1 MDWRDYEHYIHKQFR
16 RIFPEADIKHDVK
29 RHGHLSETERQIDIY
44 ITGALAGFDV
54 DIAVDCKYFS
64 SNIDVKAV
72 DSFVSMLRDVRANKG
87 VMITNEGYSDA
98 AWNRAYNDTQDLE
111 LRIIEFD
118 DLADYQAFGAIP
130 FMGSYCAYIPAP
142 EGWVVDAEPSVPV
155 AAAAL
160 YPLGL
165 NEDVAFRKEGFMYLN
180 FSYKDKNISSLD
192 TLTNLQDQNVRE
204 EYPNATIEYHDT
216 VEREDFETTLRIAEI
231 AENYQ
236 GLEYTL
242 FVDLEEFTMFIVL
255 LEPNHQRGNYLKK
268 LEWIGRHLIPGKLV
282 FDQSGNPVSMERLQK
297 EV

>member
-16 RIFPEADIKHDVK
+16 RLFPGAVIEHDVK
-29 RHGHLSETERQIDIY
+29 RYGHLSETERQIDIY
-44 ITGALAGFDV
+44 IKGALAGFDV

-72 DSFVSMLRDVRANKG
+72 DSFVSMLRDIRANKG

-98 AWNRAYNDTQDLE
+98 ARNRAYNDTQDLE

-118 DLADYQAFGAIP
+118 DLEQFQAFGAIP
-130 FMGSYCAYIPAP
+130 FMGSYCAYVPAP
-142 EGWVVDAEPSVPV
+142 DGWVIDAQPSVSTASAV
-155 AAAAL
+155 L

-165 NEDVAFRKEGFMYLN
+165 NEEVAFRKEGFMYVS
-180 FSYKDKNISSLD
+180 FSYKDKNIPDLD
-192 TLTNLQDQNVRE
+192 TLTNLQDQSVRK

-216 VEREDFETTLRIAEI
+216 DKREGFETTLRIADI
-231 AENYQ
+231 AENYR

-242 FVDLEEFTMFIVL
+242 FLDLKEFTLFIVL
-255 LEPNHQRGNYLKK
+255 LEPDHQRGNYLEK

-282 FDQSGNPVSMERLQK
+282 FDRSGNPVSMKHLHD